1 MREKKRIYISD
12 VHMNAGRGIKPKA
25 GKHPYEWLD
34 EVGADRLAEFLK
46 YINNNPS
53 EVKEIIL
60 LGDLMDNWVYPVD
73 EIPPTF
79 QEIIDAD
86 INRNIVQELKTLSQN
101 KELSI
106 LYFPGNHDMGL
117 TKEDIDRNFP
127 GMVFG
132 GKAAYDSAY
141 RTSRLHAEH
150 GSAYAMF
157 NAPDAFN
164 SPGSRLPLG
173 YFISRIVA
181 TREYETGISKRHY
194 WTYADDILEILG
206 PQKLAASLFEAVLE
220 EAGLFESTE
229 IKMQSKGGKEIK
241 ILAREVKEKYSS
253 LYDQW
258 KEHYGRG
265 VAFKAIMAEIGYLG
279 DIADNLCKKSDTTV
293 VILGHSHDWELDKD
307 KWFVDDRIYANCG
320 TWCDDEKPS
329 TYVETEKD
337 KDNKMHIVRVMEWK
351 DNKIKCLKE
360 EKVSL

>member
-1 MREKKRIYISD
+1 MGEKKRIYISD
-12 VHMNAGRGIKPKA
+12 VHMNAGRGIKPEP

-34 EVGADRLAEFLK
+34 EAGANRLAEFLK
-46 YINNNPS
+46 DINNPA

-60 LGDLMDNWVYPVD
+60 LGDLMDNWVYPVH

-79 QEIIDAD
+79 QEIIDAG
-86 INRNIVQELKTLSQN
+86 INKNIVRELKKLSQN
-101 KELSI
+101 KDLSI

-127 GMVFG
+127 GMIFG
-132 GKAAYDSAY
+132 GKAMHDSAY
-141 RTSRLHAEH
+141 RTGRLHAEH

-181 TREYETGISKRHY
+181 TREYETGISDRHS

-206 PQKLAASLFEAVLE
+206 PQKLAASIFEAVLE
-220 EAGLFESTE
+220 EAGLPEDTK
-229 IKMQSKGGKEIK
+229 INMPPKGGKPIT
-241 ILAREVKEKYSS
+241 ISASEVKEKYSS

-258 KEHYGRG
+258 QNHYGPG
-265 VAFKAIMAEIGYLG
+265 VAYKAIMAEIGYLG
-279 DIADNLCKKSDTTV
+279 DIADNLCKKSGTTV

-307 KWFVDDRIYANCG
+307 SWFVADRIYANCG
-320 TWCDDEKPS
+320 TWCDDKSPC

-337 KDNKMHIVRVMEWK
+337 KDNKMHTVRVMEWK
-351 DNKIKCLKE
+351 DNQSKLLKE
-360 EKVSL
+360 ETVAL